1 MNQSKEMTK
10 LAIAALEDKK
20 ANDVRVIDIAGVS
33 VIADYFVIAS
43 GSNTNQVQAMADSV
57 REALGRAGHEPRQVE
72 GYGSANWILMDY
84 NDIIVHIFSDG
95 THRHRIS
102 EVSFLLLLY
111 IFPALF
117 ASLDRT
123 HSPASHIITPI
134 INLIYLL
141 SWKDAPVSHDQKSGH
156 TIQGKYIPSRFCGC
170 HLFFHSYSFRLCDL
184 PASS

>member
-84 NDIIVHIFSDG
+84 NDIIVHIFSDESRTFYDLERVWRDG
-95 THRHRIS
+95 K
-102 EVSFLLLLY
+102 EVSVGEFETE
-111 IFPALF
+111 
-117 ASLDRT
+117 D
-123 HSPASHIITPI
+123 
-134 INLIYLL
+134 
-141 SWKDAPVSHDQKSGH
+141 VQK
-156 TIQGKYIPSRFCGC
+156 
-170 HLFFHSYSFRLCDL
+170 
-184 PASS
+184 

>member
-1 MNQSKEMTK
+1 MNQSKKMTK

-84 NDIIVHIFSDG
+84 NDIIVHIFSDESR
-95 THRHRIS
+95 TFYDLERIWRDGK
-102 EVSFLLLLY
+102 EVSVGEFETE
-111 IFPALF
+111 
-117 ASLDRT
+117 D
-123 HSPASHIITPI
+123 
-134 INLIYLL
+134 
-141 SWKDAPVSHDQKSGH
+141 VQK
-156 TIQGKYIPSRFCGC
+156 
-170 HLFFHSYSFRLCDL
+170 
-184 PASS
+184 

>member
-33 VIADYFVIAS
+33 VIADYFLIAS

-84 NDIIVHIFSDG
+84 NDIIVHIFSDESR
-95 THRHRIS
+95 TFYDLERIWRDGK
-102 EVSFLLLLY
+102 EVSVGEFETEDCTEVTNIFL
-111 IFPALF
+111 
-117 ASLDRT
+117 
-123 HSPASHIITPI
+123 
-134 INLIYLL
+134 
-141 SWKDAPVSHDQKSGH
+141 
-156 TIQGKYIPSRFCGC
+156 
-170 HLFFHSYSFRLCDL
+170 
-184 PASS
+184 

>member
-84 NDIIVHIFSDG
+84 NDLIVHIFSDESR
-95 THRHRIS
+95 TFYDLERIWRDGK
-102 EVSFLLLLY
+102 EVSVGEFETE
-111 IFPALF
+111 
-117 ASLDRT
+117 D
-123 HSPASHIITPI
+123 
-134 INLIYLL
+134 
-141 SWKDAPVSHDQKSGH
+141 VQK
-156 TIQGKYIPSRFCGC
+156 
-170 HLFFHSYSFRLCDL
+170 
-184 PASS
+184 